1 MGRRSLTR
9 TLIAMLIAVTGWSA
23 LTGNAS
29 ASTGATLLD
38 DVPPGTYRITLP
50 ADTTQC
56 LTAGAKLIDPQRI
69 YVYFDPCQPG
79 DTRQAWSFQ
88 PSANPG
94 SPADARRVQSVV
106 FFGRCLDADNRGGRL
121 TGVIHVYACNT
132 SPNQAWQFKG
142 GLGAPGNGCVWV
154 AYLCD
159 VRMVRVPA
167 IPYYDDLP
175 VRLIK
180 PSLEDVNFGRDQ
192 FIVQN

>member
-9 TLIAMLIAVTGWSA
+9 TLIAMVIAMAGWST
-23 LTGNAS
+23 LTGTAS
-29 ASTGATLLD
+29 ASTGGALD
-38 DVPPGTYRITLP
+38 DIPPGTHTITFP
-50 ADTTQC
+50 GDTTQC

-94 SPADARRVQSVV
+94 SPAGARRVQSVA
-106 FFGRCLDADNRGGRL
+106 FSRCLDADNRGGRL
-121 TGVIHVYACNT
+121 TGVIHVYTCND
-132 SPNQAWQFKG
+132 SPNQSWEFKG
-142 GLGAPGNGCVWV
+142 GLGAPGTGCVRV

-159 VRMVRVPA
+159 VRMVRVAP

-192 FIVQN
+192 FIVRN